1 MRSSFSHQEIEQY
14 RTNGFLTVP
23 DFLSADE
30 LDEWRGI
37 VDAAVAG
44 SHRELTGK
52 NSERA
57 FTQRMHLRRESE
69 ALAGLVL
76 DPRIGSL
83 VAELEG
89 LDEVRLYLDQALIKE
104 PYGAP
109 TQYHLDIPWWG
120 FSSPHAC
127 TIWVALDDSTLQN
140 GCLYFVPG
148 SHALRL
154 GSAVD
159 LGPDLGALFAAH
171 PDAARTPTPSPLPAG
186 GCSFHNGHTV
196 HGAGANMTPGRR
208 RAMTAAF
215 MPGGATFNG
224 RRDVGVLGEEYLA
237 TLTEGDLLDDD
248 DVTPLVHQRS

>member
-14 RTNGFLTVP
+14 RTSGFLTVP
-23 DFLSADE
+23 DFLGADE

-52 NSERA
+52 NSEKA

-109 TQYHLDIPWWG
+109 DAVPPRHPLVGLLLATCLHHLGRPRRLDPAERLSLLRPGEPRASSRLRGRSRPRPWCAVRG
-120 FSSPHAC
+120 ASGCGEDADTEPPACRRLQLPQRPHGPRSRGEHDPGASTC
-127 TIWVALDDSTLQN
+127 DD
-140 GCLYFVPG
+140 GCL
-148 SHALRL
+148 HARR
-154 GSAVD
+154 SD
-159 LGPDLGALFAAH
+159 LQRP
-171 PDAARTPTPSPLPAG
+171 
-186 GCSFHNGHTV
+186 
-196 HGAGANMTPGRR
+196 PGRR
-208 RAMTAAF
+208 GAGRGV
-215 MPGGATFNG
+215 PRDPHGGRPARRR
-224 RRDVGVLGEEYLA
+224 RRDAVGSS
-237 TLTEGDLLDDD
+237 
-248 DVTPLVHQRS
+248 RS